1 MSDVG
6 AITYGHVAGVTLSN
20 SAKDPNGPF
29 DALES
34 VTGSGYAAI
43 VMPDGSSAT
52 IYLVQGVIKA
62 VQCVRINV
70 TNTTVGTIVGY
81 VGASGSTV

>member
-6 AITYGHVAGVTLSN
+6 SITYGHVASVTLSN
-20 SAKDPNGPF
+20 SANDPAGPF

-62 VQCVRINV
+62 VQCARVNV
-70 TNTTVGTIVGY
+70 TNTTATGIVGY
-81 VGASGSTV
+81 TGATGTTT